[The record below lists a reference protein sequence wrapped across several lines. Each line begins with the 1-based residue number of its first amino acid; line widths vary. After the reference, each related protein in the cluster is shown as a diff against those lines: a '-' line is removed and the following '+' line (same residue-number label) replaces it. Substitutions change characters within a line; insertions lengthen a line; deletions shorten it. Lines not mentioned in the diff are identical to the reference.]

1 MTKAGEVSYIMRGE
15 MLGIVEAEGGQAD
28 QDRGSTRRCSCGKKS
43 MYPVLEMRSS
53 RLAARGGKGSRPSPP
68 DLLHSVVRTC
78 SFEGLAVVG
87 GIGTLHSEVDRWKPM
102 ADARQQG
109 RPM

>member
-1 MTKAGEVSYIMRGE
+1 MTKAGEVSYTMRGE
-15 MLGIVEAEGGQAD
+15 MLGIVEAERGQAD
-28 QDRGSTRRCSCGKKS
+28 QERGSTRRCSRGKKS
-43 MYPVLEMRSS
+43 MFPVLEMRLS
-53 RLAARGGKGSRPSPP
+53 RLAARGGKGSRPSPS

-87 GIGTLHSEVDRWKPM
+87 GIGTLHPEVEKWKPM
-102 ADARQQG
+102 AAARQHG